1 MTILTKDDLHKMH
14 LSEINSKRN
23 KLINY
28 IITNTKE
35 FAIFNAKNGG
45 NKIVKTYCNDL
56 QDSSVIEEVLG
67 ELKNIFPDSEV
78 KVFTNDSASFK
89 NIIVSVD
96 WS

>member
-1 MTILTKDDLHKMH
+1 MVILTKDDLHRIH
-14 LSEINSKRN
+14 LEEINKKRN

-35 FAIFNAKNGG
+35 IAIFNAKNGG
-45 NKIVKTYCNDL
+45 NKIVKTYCNEL
-56 QDSSVIEEVLG
+56 QDSSVIEEVLS
-67 ELKNIFPDSEV
+67 ELKKSFPDSEV